1 MESMAAI
8 VARPAVIQTEFAP
21 NLAQR
26 LKRNR
31 FPVHF
36 GQEPARGP
44 AVAVDDVG
52 ADGLVPQAGSSFD

>member
-1 MESMAAI
+1 MESTATI

-31 FPVHF
+31 FQVHF
-36 GQEPARGP
+36 GQESARGP
-44 AVAVDDVG
+44 AVAVVDIG
-52 ADGLVPQAGSSFD
+52 ADGLVP

>member
-1 MESMAAI
+1 MGTI
-8 VARPAVIQTEFAP
+8 VVSPVVTQTEFAP

-26 LKRNR
+26 LKRKR

-36 GQEPARGP
+36 GQEPPCGP
-44 AVAVDDVG
+44 ARAVADTA